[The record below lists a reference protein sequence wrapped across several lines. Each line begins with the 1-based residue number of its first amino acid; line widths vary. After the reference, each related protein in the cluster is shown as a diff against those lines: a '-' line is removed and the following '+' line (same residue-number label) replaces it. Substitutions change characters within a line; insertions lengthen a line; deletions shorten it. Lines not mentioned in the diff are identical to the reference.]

1 VSSSGNQFDQ
11 PSGAP
16 GWLGASA
23 NFEPQWYAIHTRS
36 QHEKAVVFHLK
47 NEGIDTFLP
56 LVSEVHRWSDRRK
69 VVEVPLFSCYAFV
82 NVRLVPETWAKVL
95 RVSGVLRF
103 VGVRGEGVPIP
114 ENQVESVRALVSGKL
129 PYTIYP
135 FLKVGQRVRVRGGA
149 LDGVEGIL
157 VSRNGNRT
165 LVISV
170 EPIQRS
176 LAVNIDSYQVQPI

>member
-1 VSSSGNQFDQ
+1 MNSCSQFDE
-11 PSGAP
+11 STAAR
-16 GWLGASA
+16 GWADASSDVEA
-23 NFEPQWYAIHTRS
+23 RWYAIHTRS
-36 QHEKAVVFHLK
+36 QHEKAVVYHLK
-47 NEGIDTFLP
+47 NEGINTFLP

-95 RVSGVLRF
+95 RVNGVLQF
-103 VGVRGEGVPIP
+103 VGIRGEGVPIP
-114 ENQVESVRALVSGKL
+114 DNQVESIRALVSGKL

-135 FLKVGQRVRVRGGA
+135 FLKVGQRVRVRGGS
-149 LDGVEGIL
+149 LDGVEGVL

-176 LAVNIDSYQVQPI
+176 LAVSIDSYQIQPI

>member
-1 VSSSGNQFDQ
+1 MTSSPQFHELPAEQ
-11 PSGAP
+11 K
-16 GWLGASA
+16 WFSA
-23 NFEPQWYAIHTRS
+23 GTEGKPQWYAIHTRA
-36 QHEKAVVFHLK
+36 QHEKSVVAHLK

-56 LVSEVHRWSDRRK
+56 VVSEVHRWSDRRK

-82 NVRLVPETWAKVL
+82 YLCLVPEMWAKVS
-95 RVSGVLRF
+95 RVNGVLRF
-103 VGVRGEGVPIP
+103 VGTRAEGVPIP
-114 ENQVESVRALVSGKL
+114 ENQIESIRALVSEKL

-135 FLKVGQRVRVRGGA
+135 FLKVGQRVRVRGGS

-157 VSRNGNRT
+157 VTRKGNRT

-176 LAVNIDSYQVQPI
+176 LAVSIDGYQIQPI

>member
-1 VSSSGNQFDQ
+1 VSSSNQFVE
-11 PSGAP
+11 PSAVQ
-16 GWLGASA
+16 GWVGASA
-23 NFEPQWYAIHTRS
+23 YAEPQWYAIHTRA
-36 QHEKAVVFHLK
+36 QHEKAVVCHLK
-47 NEGIDTFLP
+47 NEGINTFLP

-95 RVSGVLRF
+95 RVNGVLRF

-114 ENQVESVRALVSGKL
+114 ENQVESIRALVSGKL
-129 PYTIYP
+129 PYTMYP
-135 FLKVGQRVRVRGGA
+135 FLKVGQRVRVRGGS

-157 VSRNGNRT
+157 VARNGNRT

-176 LAVNIDSYQVQPI
+176 LAVSIDGYQIQPI

>member
-1 VSSSGNQFDQ
+1 VSSSNQFSE
-11 PSGAP
+11 PYAAK
-16 GWLGASA
+16 GWFGASA
-23 NFEPQWYAIHTRS
+23 EGQPQWYAIHTRA
-36 QHEKAVVFHLK
+36 QHEKAVVSHLK
-47 NEGIDTFLP
+47 SEGIDTFLP

-82 NVRLVPETWAKVL
+82 NVCLVPETWAKVL

-114 ENQVESVRALVSGKL
+114 ENQVESIRALLSGNL
-129 PYTIYP
+129 PYTVYP
-135 FLKVGQRVRVRGGA
+135 FLKVGQRVRVRGGS
-149 LDGVEGIL
+149 LDGMEGIL
-157 VSRNGNRT
+157 VARKGNRT

-176 LAVNIDSYQVQPI
+176 VAVNIDGYQVQPI